1 MTTHAATLYLDRL
14 AAVIFD
20 LDGVVTDTAGTHAR
34 AWKRTFDEFL
44 ARYRDQAMAEQA
56 PFDLDADYLRFVDGK
71 PRLAGARA
79 FLESRGIILPEGSA
93 ARRRG
98 EESVESLA
106 EQKTRYF
113 IDDVQRNGVAAF
125 PATVCLARD
134 LRRGHIRT
142 AVVSSSRNC
151 ALVLAAASVTTLF
164 DVRVDGTDL
173 ERLHLPG
180 KPEPDIF
187 LEAARR
193 LGTAAHRCAVVEDA
207 LAGVEAGRAGGFGV
221 VIGVD
226 RSGRHDGELY
236 LHGAHVVV
244 NDLNDVNLV
253 DGIHERVA
261 AGL

>member
-1 MTTHAATLYLDRL
+1 MTTHAATLYLDRVS
-14 AAVIFD
+14 AVIFD

-34 AWKRTFDEFL
+34 AWKRAFDEFL
-44 ARYRDQAMAEQA
+44 TRYRVKAMAVQA

-79 FLESRGIILPEGSA
+79 FLESRGIVLPEGSG

-106 EQKTRYF
+106 EQKKRYF
-113 IDDVQRNGVAAF
+113 VDDVERNGVAAF

-134 LRRGHIRT
+134 LRRRHIRT
-142 AVVSSSRNC
+142 AVVSSSRHC
-151 ALVLAAASVTTLF
+151 ALVLAAASVATLF
-164 DVRVDGTDL
+164 DVRVDGADVD
-173 ERLHLPG
+173 RLHLQG
-180 KPEPDIF
+180 RPEPDIF

-193 LGTAAHRCAVVEDA
+193 LGSSPHRCAIIDDA
-207 LAGVEAGRAGGFGV
+207 RTGVEAGRKGGFGV

-226 RSGRHDGELY
+226 RSGSHDGDLY

-244 NDLNDVNLV
+244 SDLNDVNLV
-253 DGIHERVA
+253 DGVHEPVV